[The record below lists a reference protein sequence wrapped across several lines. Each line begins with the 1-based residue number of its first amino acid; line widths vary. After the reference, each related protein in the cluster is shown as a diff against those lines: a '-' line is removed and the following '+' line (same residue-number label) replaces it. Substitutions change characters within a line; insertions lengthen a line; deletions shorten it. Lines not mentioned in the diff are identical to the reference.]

1 MRSRRNFRRRDVIIE
16 TISNKNFIIASIIL
30 TIIILFFSGTIIIK
44 KQIDRDKIAKQA
56 ENLRAQTGEIFSELD
71 STIENASQPSENVTR
86 KARISAVGDIL
97 CQNEMMEDAK
107 VNETYDFSHMFANIT
122 KYTKE
127 ADVTVGTLETNLVEK
142 SYSGTGKYNAPTQ
155 FLKAVKD
162 SGINLVSVA
171 HNHALDYGK
180 EGFERTIK
188 NVQNEGISVTGVAN
202 NSQNESS
209 EFTGIIKDVRGI
221 KVAFLAYTYGLSN
234 SSNLSDEEKSNANIY
249 SEEIATKDI
258 EYAKEN
264 SNYIIVL
271 MHWGDVNSS
280 KISDNQTEIADFL
293 VKQGVDMILGSHP
306 SVVEPMKI
314 VQNKEGRN
322 VLIAYSLG
330 NYISNLKY
338 KNADVE
344 IILNIEIV
352 KEADSDKA
360 ILQKVDYTPIYMLD
374 NGKNTE
380 NRFELADMKQLVYNY
395 AAGDQSK
402 ITRKKYDEIVLK
414 LEELQKIINAE

>member
-1 MRSRRNFRRRDVIIE
+1 
-16 TISNKNFIIASIIL
+16 
-30 TIIILFFSGTIIIK
+30 
-44 KQIDRDKIAKQA
+44 
-56 ENLRAQTGEIFSELD
+56 
-71 STIENASQPSENVTR
+71 
-86 KARISAVGDIL
+86 
-97 CQNEMMEDAK
+97 
-107 VNETYDFSHMFANIT
+107 
-122 KYTKE
+122 
-127 ADVTVGTLETNLVEK
+127 
-142 SYSGTGKYNAPTQ
+142 
-155 FLKAVKD
+155 
-162 SGINLVSVA
+162 
-171 HNHALDYGK
+171 
-180 EGFERTIK
+180 
-188 NVQNEGISVTGVAN
+188 
-202 NSQNESS
+202 
-209 EFTGIIKDVRGI
+209 
-221 KVAFLAYTYGLSN
+221 
-234 SSNLSDEEKSNANIY
+234 
-249 SEEIATKDI
+249 
-258 EYAKEN
+258 
-264 SNYIIVL
+264 